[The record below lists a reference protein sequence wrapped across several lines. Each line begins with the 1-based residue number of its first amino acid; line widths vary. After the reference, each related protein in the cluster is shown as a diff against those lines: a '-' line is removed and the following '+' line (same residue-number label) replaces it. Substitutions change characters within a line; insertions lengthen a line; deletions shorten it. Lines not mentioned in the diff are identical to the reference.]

1 MPTSRTPSHVPTVTL
16 RGRDGALWL
25 EDGSLLLE
33 QDGTRRRIPLTA
45 VDEVRSTESP
55 RGVEVVLTAPEGATA
70 TVFRLRHRN
79 AAARDVLATT
89 VNAALAARDA
99 DAPRRDGAELVV
111 VLPGEP
117 PRTPLWATGEF
128 WLMAG
133 AGLVVAGW
141 IAGLVTLIAHADIIG
156 AILYFFGTKP
166 LIFGV
171 FLYCLAARTLYD
183 RALLRRRGISVL
195 ATHFR
200 HDGKKHL
207 YRFTDLDGVQRTC
220 EPDSAAEPVSTDP
233 SRVQVSYDPRAPQR
247 VAARLPVRTWVLRSL
262 GVGIFGTA
270 MLYTG
275 LYMVPYQLIQV
286 LF

>member
-1 MPTSRTPSHVPTVTL
+1 
-16 RGRDGALWL
+16 
-25 EDGSLLLE
+25 
-33 QDGTRRRIPLTA
+33 
-45 VDEVRSTESP
+45 VDVA
-55 RGVEVVLTAPEGATA
+55 LTAPEQTSA

-79 AAARDVLATT
+79 ASARDVFVAT
-89 VNAALAARDA
+89 VNAALPARDA
-99 DAPRRDGAELVV
+99 DARRRDGAELVV

-117 PRTPLWATGEF
+117 PRAPFWAAGEF

-141 IAGLVTLIAHADIIG
+141 IAGLVTLIVHVDIFG

-171 FLYCLAARTLYD
+171 FLYGLSARTLYD
-183 RALLRRRGISVL
+183 RAVLRRRGVPVL

-207 YRFTDLDGVQRTC
+207 YQFTDLDGVRRTG
-220 EPDSAAEPVSTDP
+220 EPDTAAEPVSTNP
-233 SRVQVSYDPRAPQR
+233 TRVQVSYDPRNPQR

-262 GVGIFGTA
+262 GVGIGGTA
-270 MLYTG
+270 MLFAG

-286 LF
+286 LFQKIVQVPL